1 MVKPAAPWFRW
12 GLVLWIASQL
22 VDIAAI
28 QAMYASVYVFP
39 YVAAVPRL
47 AAVVLLAVG
56 VFRLVQH
63 ADRAAG
69 VVARPGPE
77 SPGISEDERVR
88 QAEARA
94 QLAVTGGL
102 PTPAE

>member
-12 GLVLWIASQL
+12 GLLLWL
-22 VDIAAI
+22 VSRVDVTVFESTYALPYARAAEL
-28 QAMYASVYVFP
+28 
-39 YVAAVPRL
+39 VAL
-47 AAVVLLAVG
+47 VLLGVG

-69 VVARPGPE
+69 VVRRRGPE
-77 SPGISEDERVR
+77 SGSEPVGISEHERAR

-94 QLAVTGGL
+94 RIAAAGDL
-102 PTPAE
+102 PRPAE